1 MKYFKGLF
9 TLIILLIS
17 FLAKSQDVD
26 SLFNIAR
33 ELAFNGNRE
42 EARKVC
48 NQILNTKPTYLDA
61 AVLKGRTYAWDKM
74 YDSSVVSFQYVFS
87 HKIGHRDGISA
98 MTDVLIWSKNYEEA
112 LKYANIGIS
121 FHPTHQ
127 DFYIKKAT
135 ILLKID
141 EIEKAKKA
149 LSQVLDLNPSNE
161 KALAILK
168 KENQKLMLSKIEV
181 VHDFEFFQEPYIRR
195 RHLTYISYANKTPI
209 GSVIARLYVND
220 IVKDNEH
227 IYQNELGYQAE
238 LTAYPKIA
246 NGLYSY
252 VSYGY
257 GFNRLFPK
265 HRAGLELFKSLPWSF
280 ETSLG
285 FRYMQFISSTDSS
298 KKDIFVLTGSLGKY
312 YKNFWFSFRPYIT
325 PKDVGVSQSYFLTIR
340 YYLSS
345 ADRYIFLQSGIGST
359 PDESSGDV
367 VDYELYK
374 LDKKKIKIGYEGPI
388 KDRWTIKARLGY
400 EYTEYDTQKYRDQW
414 NITLGINYKF

>member
-1 MKYFKGLF
+1 MKYLKAFFILF
-9 TLIILLIS
+9 FLLIT
-17 FLAKSQDVD
+17 FFAKCQNID
-26 SLFNIAR
+26 SLFNEAR
-33 ELAFNGNRE
+33 NLAFNSSRE
-42 EARKVC
+42 EAREVC
-48 NQILNTKPTYLDA
+48 NQILEIKPSYLDA
-61 AVLKGRTYAWDKM
+61 AILKGRTFAWDKM
-74 YDSSVVSFQYVFS
+74 YDSAFVSFQHVFS
-87 HKIGHRDGISA
+87 YNVGHKDGLSA
-98 MTDVLIWSKNYEEA
+98 MSDALMWSGDYKEA
-112 LKYANIGIS
+112 LKFSNIGIS

-135 ILLKID
+135 ILLKMN
-141 EIEKAKKA
+141 EKEKAKKA

-168 KENQKLMLSKIEV
+168 KENQRLMLSKIEV

-209 GSVIARLYVND
+209 GSIIARLYVND

-265 HRAGLELFKSLPWSF
+265 HRAGFELFKSLPWSL

-312 YKNFWFSFRPYIT
+312 YKNFWFSFRPFIT
-325 PKDVGVSQSYFLTIR
+325 PKDVGVSQSYFLIIR

-359 PDESSGDV
+359 PDESSGDL

-374 LDKKKIKIGYEGPI
+374 LDKKKIKIGYEGPV

-400 EYTEYDTQKYRDQW
+400 EYTEYDTQKFRDQW
-414 NITLGINYKF
+414 NITLGFNYKF